1 MEKKKS
7 IRRRIF
13 LKRKLNYFEIKKN
26 FFVPLIKIIKKT
38 GNIKKKCNIALYYPN
53 SYELNIFKIFENEY
67 FYKFNFLLPIIE
79 KNNSMN
85 FYRWKKDDILFL
97 NKFGIP
103 EPIKT
108 KKIKPDIIL
117 VPLLAFDNM
126 RNRLG
131 YGKGFYDKYLNKYM
145 KLKKRIL
152 TIGIAFYFQK
162 YNSLPFNN
170 KDYKLDYIIT
180 ENGILWKF

>member
-1 MEKKKS
+1 
-7 IRRRIF
+7 
-13 LKRKLNYFEIKKN
+13 
-26 FFVPLIKIIKKT
+26 
-38 GNIKKKCNIALYYPN
+38 
-53 SYELNIFKIFENEY
+53 
-67 FYKFNFLLPIIE
+67 
-79 KNNSMN
+79 MN